1 VSVHVARV
9 APGAIWCYRP
19 VRLLS
24 LGQNLWHGC
33 PSAQKPCRQCATRVP
48 SACSAQGDWTDQY
61 DSLQPVAD
69 LRNQLQVQL
78 YLMVQR
84 ADRVG
89 DQEGEEPDDDEKQV
103 LIDTMS
109 NAITKKLMELTR
121 RRLASAARPIP
132 ELIFSAAKPWP
143 EEVTKGYFRSSRDFL
158 RMKPLSTGC
167 LGRL

>member
-1 VSVHVARV
+1 
-9 APGAIWCYRP
+9 
-19 VRLLS
+19 
-24 LGQNLWHGC
+24 
-33 PSAQKPCRQCATRVP
+33 
-48 SACSAQGDWTDQY
+48 
-61 DSLQPVAD
+61 
-69 LRNQLQVQL
+69 
-78 YLMVQR
+78 MVQR